1 MTVDF
6 QHRFGPKRKPL
17 YPGYVIA
24 YITHYVAIPEDT
36 EHFSRTEIEE
46 LIENLLRAGVDNAMK
61 DLRRAK
67 ITVDGKEAVFKDEKK
82 DLPKAAHGVRHSAQR
97 GERAI
102 KENQS
107 CLPPH
112 ERI

>member
-6 QHRFGPKRKPL
+6 QHRFDSKGKPL

-46 LIENLLRAGVDNAMK
+46 LIENLLRDCVDNAMK
-61 DLRRAK
+61 DLRRAE
-67 ITVDGKEAVFKDEKK
+67 ITVDGKGMVFKDEKK
-82 DLPKAAHGVRHSAQR
+82 DLSKAAHGVGYPAQ
-97 GERAI
+97 
-102 KENQS
+102 
-107 CLPPH
+107 
-112 ERI
+112 

>member
-6 QHRFGPKRKPL
+6 KHRFGSKGKPL

-46 LIENLLRAGVDNAMK
+46 LIENLLRDCVDNAMK
-61 DLRRAK
+61 DLRRAE
-67 ITVDGKEAVFKDEKK
+67 ITVDGKGAVFKDEKK
-82 DLPKAAHGVRHSAQR
+82 DLPKVADGQ
-97 GERAI
+97 GNPE
-102 KENQS
+102 E
-107 CLPPH
+107 
-112 ERI
+112 

>member
-6 QHRFGPKRKPL
+6 KHRFGSKGKPL

-46 LIENLLRAGVDNAMK
+46 LIENILRDSVDNAIK
-61 DLRRAK
+61 ELRRAE
-67 ITVDGKEAVFKDEKK
+67 ITVDGKGMVFKDEKK
-82 DLPKAAHGVRHSAQR
+82 DLSKAAHGDRHSA
-97 GERAI
+97 E
-102 KENQS
+102 
-107 CLPPH
+107 
-112 ERI
+112 

>member
-6 QHRFGPKRKPL
+6 QHRFGSKGKPL
-17 YPGYVIA
+17 HPGYVIA

-61 DLRRAK
+61 ELRRAE
-67 ITVDGKEAVFKDEKK
+67 ITVDGKGMVFKDEKK
-82 DLPKAAHGVRHSAQR
+82 DLHKATDGQGNPA
-97 GERAI
+97 E
-102 KENQS
+102 
-107 CLPPH
+107 
-112 ERI
+112 

>member
-6 QHRFGPKRKPL
+6 QHRFDSKGKPL

-46 LIENLLRAGVDNAMK
+46 LIENLLRDCVDNAMK
-61 DLRRAK
+61 DLRRAE
-67 ITVDGKEAVFKDEKK
+67 ITVDGKGAVFKDEKK
-82 DLPKAAHGVRHSAQR
+82 DLPKAADGQGHPA
-97 GERAI
+97 E
-102 KENQS
+102 
-107 CLPPH
+107 
-112 ERI
+112 

>member
-6 QHRFGPKRKPL
+6 QHRFDSKGKPF

-46 LIENLLRAGVDNAMK
+46 LIENLLRSNVDHSMK
-61 DLRRAK
+61 ELRRAE
-67 ITVDGKEAVFKDEKK
+67 ITVDGKGAVFKDEKK
-82 DLPKAAHGVRHSAQR
+82 DLPKVADGQ
-97 GERAI
+97 GNPE
-102 KENQS
+102 E
-107 CLPPH
+107 
-112 ERI
+112 

>member
-6 QHRFGPKRKPL
+6 KHRFGSKGKPL

-46 LIENLLRAGVDNAMK
+46 LIENILRDSVDNAIK
-61 DLRRAK
+61 ELRSAE
-67 ITVDGKEAVFKDEKK
+67 ITVDGKGMEFT
-82 DLPKAAHGVRHSAQR
+82 
-97 GERAI
+97 
-102 KENQS
+102 
-107 CLPPH
+107 
-112 ERI
+112 

>member
-6 QHRFGPKRKPL
+6 KHHFDSKGKPL

-46 LIENLLRAGVDNAMK
+46 LIENILRDSVDNAIK
-61 DLRRAK
+61 ELRRAE
-67 ITVDGKEAVFKDEKK
+67 ITVDGKGMEFKDEKK
-82 DLPKAAHGVRHSAQR
+82 GLPKAADGQGNPA
-97 GERAI
+97 E
-102 KENQS
+102 
-107 CLPPH
+107 
-112 ERI
+112 

>member
-6 QHRFGPKRKPL
+6 QHHFNSKGKPL

-46 LIENLLRAGVDNAMK
+46 LIENLLRSNVDHSMK
-61 DLRRAK
+61 ELRRAK
-67 ITVDGKEAVFKDEKK
+67 ITVDGKGAVFKDEKK
-82 DLPKAAHGVRHSAQR
+82 DLPKVADGQ
-97 GERAI
+97 GNPE
-102 KENQS
+102 E
-107 CLPPH
+107 
-112 ERI
+112 

>member
-6 QHRFGPKRKPL
+6 QHRFDSKKRKPL

-24 YITHYVAIPEDT
+24 YITHFVAIPEDT

-46 LIENLLRAGVDNAMK
+46 LIKNLLQASVDNAMK

-67 ITVDGKEAVFKDEKK
+67 ITVDGKRAVFKDEKK
-82 DLPKAAHGVRHSAQR
+82 DLPKVADGQGNPA
-97 GERAI
+97 E
-102 KENQS
+102 
-107 CLPPH
+107 
-112 ERI
+112 

>member
-6 QHRFGPKRKPL
+6 KHHFGSKGKPL

-46 LIENLLRAGVDNAMK
+46 LIENILRDSVDNAIK
-61 DLRRAK
+61 ELRRAE
-67 ITVDGKEAVFKDEKK
+67 ITVDGKGTVFKDEKK
-82 DLPKAAHGVRHSAQR
+82 DLQKTADGQGHPA
-97 GERAI
+97 E
-102 KENQS
+102 
-107 CLPPH
+107 
-112 ERI
+112 

>member
-6 QHRFGPKRKPL
+6 QHRFDSKGEPL

-24 YITHYVAIPEDT
+24 YIARYVAIPEDT

-46 LIENLLRAGVDNAMK
+46 LIENLLRASVDHSIK

-67 ITVDGKEAVFKDEKK
+67 ITVDGKGAVFKDEKK
-82 DLPKAAHGVRHSAQR
+82 DLSKAADGQGHPA
-97 GERAI
+97 E
-102 KENQS
+102 
-107 CLPPH
+107 
-112 ERI
+112 

>member
-6 QHRFGPKRKPL
+6 QHRFDSKGKPL

-46 LIENLLRAGVDNAMK
+46 LIENLLRSNVDHSMK

-82 DLPKAAHGVRHSAQR
+82 DLPKAADGQGHPA
-97 GERAI
+97 E
-102 KENQS
+102 
-107 CLPPH
+107 
-112 ERI
+112 